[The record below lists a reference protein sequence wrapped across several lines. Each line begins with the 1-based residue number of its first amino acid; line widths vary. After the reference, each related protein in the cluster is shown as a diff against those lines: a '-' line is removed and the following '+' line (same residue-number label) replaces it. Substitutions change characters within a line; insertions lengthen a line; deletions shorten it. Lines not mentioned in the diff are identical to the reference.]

1 MRTIEEFTKIVK
13 EENQKHNENLLNM
26 SPVTLIE
33 RAWEI
38 AKWQA
43 IYDYME
49 GKVIPYLE
57 DEEDGFEGFLALE
70 IDKPISAVYDFEL
83 NYDEPQWATWDN
95 LDDVVREMFREIK
108 NQNNRSSRLGF
119 GRTE

>member
-1 MRTIEEFTKIVK
+1 MRTVEEFIAIVE
-13 EENQKHNENLLNM
+13 EENKKYNEDLLNKSQKM
-26 SPVTLIE
+26 LID

-57 DEEDGFEGFLALE
+57 DGENEFEEFLTLE
-70 IDKPISAVYDFEL
+70 VDNPITAVYEYEL
-83 NYDEPQWATWDN
+83 EYDEPQWTTWDN
-95 LDDVVREMFREIK
+95 LDSVVRDMFKEMK
-108 NQNNRSSRLGF
+108 NQNN
-119 GRTE
+119 

>member
-1 MRTIEEFTKIVK
+1 MRTVEEFIAIVE
-13 EENQKHNENLLNM
+13 EENKKYNEDLLNM
-26 SPVTLIE
+26 SPATLID

-57 DEEDGFEGFLALE
+57 DGENEFEEFLTLE
-70 IDKPISAVYDFEL
+70 VDNPITAVYEYEL
-83 NYDEPQWATWDN
+83 EYDEPQWTTWDN
-95 LDDVVREMFREIK
+95 LDDVVREMFRAIK
-108 NQNNRSSRLGF
+108 NQNN
-119 GRTE
+119 

>member
-1 MRTIEEFTKIVK
+1 MRTVEEFAKIVK
-13 EENQKHNENLLNM
+13 EENREYNEKLLTL
-26 SPVTLIE
+26 SPATLIN

-57 DEEDGFEGFLALE
+57 DGEEMFEEFLTLK
-70 IDKPISAVYDFEL
+70 INNPITSIYMYEL
-83 NYDEPQWATWDN
+83 GYDEAQWIDWNN
-95 LDDVVREMFREIK
+95 LDDVVRKMFRAIK
-108 NQNNRSSRLGF
+108 NQNN
-119 GRTE
+119 

>member
-1 MRTIEEFTKIVK
+1 MRTVEEFAKIVK
-13 EENQKHNENLLNM
+13 EENDKYNEKLLTW
-26 SPVTLIE
+26 SPAMLIDH
-33 RAWEI
+33 AWAI

-43 IYDYME
+43 IYDYIE
-49 GKVIPYLE
+49 ERVIPYLE

-70 IDKPISAVYDFEL
+70 IDKPISAVYDFEF

-108 NQNNRSSRLGF
+108 NQNN
-119 GRTE
+119 

>member
-1 MRTIEEFTKIVK
+1 MRTVEEFTKIVR
-13 EENQKHNENLLNM
+13 EENQKHNEELLNM
-26 SPVTLIE
+26 SPATLID

-57 DEEDGFEGFLALE
+57 TEEEVFEEFLMLE
-70 IDKPISAVYDFEL
+70 ISNPITAIYEYEL
-83 NYDEPQWATWDN
+83 NYSEPQWTTWDN
-95 LDDVVREMFREIK
+95 LDDVVREMFRTIK
-108 NQNNRSSRLGF
+108 NHN
-119 GRTE
+119 

>member
-1 MRTIEEFTKIVK
+1 MRTVEEFTKIVK
-13 EENQKHNENLLNM
+13 EENDKHNEELLNM
-26 SPVTLIE
+26 SSATLIN

-43 IYDYME
+43 IYDHIME
-49 GKVIPYLE
+49 RIIPYYEYGE
-57 DEEDGFEGFLALE
+57 DMLDGFLALE

-83 NYDEPQWATWDN
+83 NYDEPQWTTWDN

-108 NQNNRSSRLGF
+108 NQNN
-119 GRTE
+119 

>member
-1 MRTIEEFTKIVK
+1 MRTVEEFAKIVK
-13 EENQKHNENLLNM
+13 EENREYNERLLNM
-26 SPVTLIE
+26 SPATLIN

-57 DEEDGFEGFLALE
+57 DGEEIFKEFLTLE
-70 IDKPISAVYDFEL
+70 INNPIATIYEYEL
-83 NYDEPQWATWDN
+83 NYDEAQWTNWDN
-95 LDDVVREMFREIK
+95 LDDVVREMFRAIK
-108 NQNNRSSRLGF
+108 NQNN
-119 GRTE
+119 

>member
-1 MRTIEEFTKIVK
+1 MRTVEEFTKIVR
-13 EENQKHNENLLNM
+13 EENQKQNEELLNM
-26 SPVTLIE
+26 SPATLID

-57 DEEDGFEGFLALE
+57 TEEEVFEEFLMLE
-70 IDKPISAVYDFEL
+70 ISNPITAIYEYEL
-83 NYDEPQWATWDN
+83 NYSEPQWTTWDN
-95 LDDVVREMFREIK
+95 LDDVVREMFRAIK
-108 NQNNRSSRLGF
+108 NQNN
-119 GRTE
+119 

>member
-1 MRTIEEFTKIVK
+1 MRTVEEFTKIVK
-13 EENQKHNENLLNM
+13 EENKKHNEELLNKSQKM
-26 SPVTLIE
+26 LID

-57 DEEDGFEGFLALE
+57 DGENEFEEFLTLE
-70 IDKPISAVYDFEL
+70 VDNPITAVYEYEL
-83 NYDEPQWATWDN
+83 EYDEPQWTTWDN
-95 LDDVVREMFREIK
+95 LDDVVREMFRAIK
-108 NQNNRSSRLGF
+108 NQNN
-119 GRTE
+119 

>member
-13 EENQKHNENLLNM
+13 EENKKHNEKLLNM
-26 SPVTLIE
+26 SPATLID

-43 IYDYME
+43 IYEYME

-57 DEEDGFEGFLALE
+57 TEEEVFAEFLTLE
-70 IDKPISAVYDFEL
+70 IDEPISAIYDFEFD
-83 NYDEPQWATWDN
+83 YDEPMWTTWDN
-95 LDDVVREMFREIK
+95 LDDVVREMFRTIK
-108 NQNNRSSRLGF
+108 NHN
-119 GRTE
+119 

>member
-1 MRTIEEFTKIVK
+1 MRTVEEFTKIVK
-13 EENQKHNENLLNM
+13 EENDKHNEELLNM
-26 SPVTLIE
+26 SAATLIN

-57 DEEDGFEGFLALE
+57 NEEEMFEDLLTLE
-70 IDKPISAVYDFEL
+70 IDEPISEIYDFEF
-83 NYDEPQWATWDN
+83 NYDEPQWTTWDN
-95 LDDVVREMFREIK
+95 LDYVIRDMIEEMK
-108 NQNNRSSRLGF
+108 N
-119 GRTE
+119 

>member
-1 MRTIEEFTKIVK
+1 MRTVEEFAKIVK
-13 EENQKHNENLLNM
+13 EENREYNERLLNM
-26 SPVTLIE
+26 SPATLIN

-57 DEEDGFEGFLALE
+57 DGENEFEEFLTLE
-70 IDKPISAVYDFEL
+70 ISNPITAIYEYEL
-83 NYDEPQWATWDN
+83 DYSEPQWTSWDN
-95 LDDVVREMFREIK
+95 LDDVVCGMFRIIK
-108 NQNNRSSRLGF
+108 KHN
-119 GRTE
+119 